1 MKVIDTFTLDREK
14 PKIEF
19 TLNSKDSFLLI
30 ENIHLITQ
38 KNENGYWKNIV
49 SSIEINVVLKYIV
62 YVDLEGRFI
71 DDRTKEFSIPLMPEL
86 NQIQPIININRRI
99 TNETISIG
107 WNPDKKFYTALII
120 ELNEI
125 PIYFTLKNSG
135 IPFNPNE
142 ISKNIAIP

>member
-1 MKVIDTFTLDREK
+1 MTVIDTFTLDREK

-86 NQIQPIININRRI
+86 HQIQPIININRRI
-99 TNETISIG
+99 TNETLSIG

-125 PIYFTLKNSG
+125 IKIDAEYSLQFKVEKFNIKN
-135 IPFNPNE
+135 
-142 ISKNIAIP
+142 